1 MSTYAQIAARAA
13 ATILRKGGIVD
24 LSGRQVKAVRVLR
37 EQHFIETGGLNSA
50 FGATK
55 IPNGD
60 DQFIMEAGANPLLGE
75 EITSGTGAR
84 FIISAAE
91 PIVPFDVV
99 VIWIVY
105 AREG

>member
-13 ATILRKGGIVD
+13 ATILRKGGLID
-24 LSGRQVKAVRVLR
+24 LEGRSVKAVRLLR
-37 EQHFIETGGLNSA
+37 DQHFIETGGLNSA

-60 DQFIMEAGANPLLGE
+60 DQFIMEAGANPLIGE
-75 EITSGTGAR
+75 VITSGTSKR

-91 PIVPFDVV
+91 PIVPADVV
-99 VIWIVY
+99 IVWLVG